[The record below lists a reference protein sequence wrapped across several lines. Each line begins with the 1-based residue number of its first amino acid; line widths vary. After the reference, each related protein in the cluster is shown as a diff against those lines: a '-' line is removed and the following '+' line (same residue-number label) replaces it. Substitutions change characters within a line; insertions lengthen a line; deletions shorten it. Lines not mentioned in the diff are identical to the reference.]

1 MKYLKTFNEI
11 CESTLNESVDSNQ
24 ELLSKIRSLKNN
36 IGLNEQDMN
45 FLYELNSV
53 IGRTPLRKFLTNGN
67 VDIYAQMYLDEE
79 ENKEFRKSMQ
89 KIMTRLIPYFDKN
102 LL

>member
-1 MKYLKTFNEI
+1 MKYLKSFNEI
-11 CESTLNESVDSNQ
+11 CTLNESVDSNQ
-24 ELLSKIRSLKNN
+24 EMLSKIRSLKNN
-36 IGLNEQDMN
+36 IGLNEKDMN

-53 IGRTPLRKFLTNGN
+53 IGKTPLRKFLTNGN
-67 VDIYAQMYLDEE
+67 VDVYAQMYLDEE
-79 ENKEFRKSMQ
+79 ENKDFRKSMQ

>member
-1 MKYLKTFNEI
+1 MKYLKSFNEI
-11 CESTLNESVDSNQ
+11 CTLNESVDSNQ
-24 ELLSKIRSLKNN
+24 EMLSKIRSLKNN
-36 IGLNEQDMN
+36 IGLNEKDMN

-53 IGRTPLRKFLTNGN
+53 IGKTSLRKFLTNGN
-67 VDIYAQMYLDEE
+67 VDVYAQMYLDEE
-79 ENKEFRKSMQ
+79 ENKDFRKSMQ